1 MKLHENKVLFRQ
13 AIIATAQAIE
23 IPETYIEKDYW
34 VTYALKAIFSD
45 PIGVETIS
53 KAAPLYPSAL
63 VSLTDFQRILI
74 SS

>member
-34 VTYALKAIFSD
+34 VTYALKAIFQTRLERK
-45 PIGVETIS
+45 PYS

-63 VSLTDFQRILI
+63 VSLTDFQRMLI